1 MNLVVDPMAMVTSVY
16 LARMVYGAFPNY
28 RPSVDP
34 ESIVTD
40 IFPPAPKPKLQYTS
54 VSLNLDLTK
63 QRERQAMFRSAQDTT
78 RKMILAMGRWYL
90 LKTRCTNSFPG
101 RLRIKRLLLFDNT
114 YGTETLESSLLKQF
128 RGCGHFVTLAIGSQ
142 RTKINET

>member
-16 LARMVYGAFPNY
+16 LARMAYGAFPNY

-54 VSLNLDLTK
+54 VSLSLDLTK

-78 RKMILAMGRWYL
+78 RKMILAMGR
-90 LKTRCTNSFPG
+90 
-101 RLRIKRLLLFDNT
+101 
-114 YGTETLESSLLKQF
+114 
-128 RGCGHFVTLAIGSQ
+128 
-142 RTKINET
+142 